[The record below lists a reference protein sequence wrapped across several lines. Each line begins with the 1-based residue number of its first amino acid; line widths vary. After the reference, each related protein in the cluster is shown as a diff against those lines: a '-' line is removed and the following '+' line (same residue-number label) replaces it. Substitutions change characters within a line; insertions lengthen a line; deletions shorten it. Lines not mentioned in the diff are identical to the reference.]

1 MDEERLAEVVTQAV
15 ADCDVIDL
23 HTHLFPPSHGEL
35 LLWGIDELLV
45 YHYLVSEFFMV
56 APGEITH
63 QAFFE
68 RSKKEQADLIWEH
81 LFKRRSPI
89 SEAQIGVLTTLRALG
104 LQTSLSRRPCRS
116 PSGMRGRTPPHTPSA
131 SFK

>member
-15 ADCDVIDL
+15 ADCDVIDSRTCSRRPTASCCCGASTAL
-23 HTHLFPPSHGEL
+23 
-35 LLWGIDELLV
+35 

-63 QAFFE
+63 KASE

-104 LQTSLSRRPCRS
+104 LQDLAEAGDLHELPVV
-116 PSGMRGRTPPHTPSA
+116 
-131 SFK
+131 